1 MRHVFFQ
8 LILFLLML
16 ITARYTTADLTKGL
30 VVYFTFDNV
39 KDKQILDE
47 SGNGLDAKVIENT
60 QFVMG
65 KYGKAIRIT
74 RETEDCVNIPDSDKL
89 KIDDDITMMAWVYH
103 ENWKGRSSQWFDKGI
118 HSKDLHSAYGMAV
131 YDEKDI
137 GGAGWFED
145 GSGIGIVLGT
155 GELQHQQMILVNNT
169 MKDRKWHH
177 IVGTVGDN
185 GVKIYLDGE
194 SIVQTLNEN
203 VNFKGR
209 NKEDL
214 RIGCVKN
221 KPQYA
226 FEDGSIDEV
235 AIWNRVLSEDEVRAA
250 MRGPLLAVS
259 PKDKVTMTWG
269 NIKRK
274 AFYGELYK

>member
-1 MRHVFFQ
+1 MRHVFLQF
-8 LILFLLML
+8 ILFVLIL

-74 RETEDCVNIPDSDKL
+74 RETEDCVNIPDSHKL

-118 HSKDLHSAYGMAV
+118 SSKDRHSAYGMAV

-203 VNFKGR
+203 VNFKGT

-226 FEDGSIDEV
+226 FEGGSIDEV
-235 AIWNRVLSEDEVRAA
+235 AIWSRVLSEDEIRTA

-259 PKDKVTMTWG
+259 LKDKVTMTWG

-274 AFYGELYK
+274 AFYSKVYN

>member
-1 MRHVFFQ
+1 MRHVFLQ
-8 LILFLLML
+8 LILFVLIL
-16 ITARYTTADLTKGL
+16 ITARYTTADITDDL

-39 KDKQILDE
+39 KGKRILDE

-74 RETEDCVNIPDSDKL
+74 RETEDCVNIPDSHRL
-89 KIDDDITMMAWVYH
+89 KINEEITMMAWVYH
-103 ENWKGRSSQWFDKGI
+103 ENWKGRSSQWFDKGTRGKTP
-118 HSKDLHSAYGMAV
+118 HNVYGMAV
-131 YDEKDI
+131 FDEKDL
-137 GGAGWFED
+137 GGAGWLKD
-145 GSGIGIVLGT
+145 GSGIGIVLGA
-155 GELQHQQMILVNNT
+155 GEVQQLQMVDNT
-169 MKDRKWHH
+169 MKNKKWHH
-177 IVGTVGDN
+177 IVGVCECR

-194 SIVQTLNEN
+194 IILQPVDKFDNL
-203 VNFKGR
+203 NFKGI
-209 NKEDL
+209 NEEDL

-226 FEDGSIDEV
+226 FEGGSIDEV
-235 AIWNRVLSEDEVRAA
+235 AIWSRVLSEDEIRTA

-274 AFYGELYK
+274 AFYSKVYN